1 MAKIL
6 SEAAIPVWNIGQKDA
21 IEPEGY
27 DMKKKTPSVGEKA
40 PDFQLSTSENK
51 KFKLSSFLKSGR
63 TVLLVFYRG
72 HW

>member
-1 MAKIL
+1 MEL
-6 SEAAIPVWNIGQKDA
+6 
-21 IEPEGY
+21 EGL

-51 KFKLSSFLKSGR
+51 KFKLSSVLKSGK
-63 TVLLVFYRG
+63 TMLLVFYRG